1 MTANQSPDCEKSNSL
16 LEEIENLAVG
26 ISQLAGSASNLSSV
40 YQSKASDEAELP
52 TVSSA
57 LRNTN
62 QVCANPYKSYIVHTF
77 YSPWATFYTDIAV
90 VLIYT

>member
-1 MTANQSPDCEKSNSL
+1 MTANQSPDSEKSNCL

-62 QVCANPYKSYIVHTF
+62 QVCANPYKSYIGNTYLLQSMGH
-77 YSPWATFYTDIAV
+77 S
-90 VLIYT
+90 L